1 MQIAV
6 VTNTLAGNGKA
17 VKLADKLYNIL
28 EAKKITAQIFT
39 EKEWDDRIYDFDQ
52 VWITGG
58 DGTVNYFVNQF
69 PDIKKPLCIFN
80 GGTGNDFFALL
91 YGKKR

>member
-39 EKEWDDRIYDFDQ
+39 EKEWDDRIYGFDQ

-58 DGTVNYFVNQF
+58 DGTVNYPNLVKIINTLIPFSFGKQ
-69 PDIKKPLCIFN
+69 LCIY
-80 GGTGNDFFALL
+80 FFALQNA
-91 YGKKR
+91 K